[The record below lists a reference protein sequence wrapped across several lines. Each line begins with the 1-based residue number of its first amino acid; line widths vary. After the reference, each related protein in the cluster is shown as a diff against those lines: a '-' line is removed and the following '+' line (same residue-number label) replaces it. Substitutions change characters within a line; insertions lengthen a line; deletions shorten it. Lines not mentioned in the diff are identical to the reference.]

1 MVCSHSKKDKIKM
14 QCYIVM
20 VKLFLLKKLNKA
32 TAMSESFKYIENI
45 PKECCYEMFVWK
57 NNITLNVFIF

>member
-14 QCYIVM
+14 QCYIEM

-45 PKECCYEMFVWK
+45 PKECCYEMFV
-57 NNITLNVFIF
+57 